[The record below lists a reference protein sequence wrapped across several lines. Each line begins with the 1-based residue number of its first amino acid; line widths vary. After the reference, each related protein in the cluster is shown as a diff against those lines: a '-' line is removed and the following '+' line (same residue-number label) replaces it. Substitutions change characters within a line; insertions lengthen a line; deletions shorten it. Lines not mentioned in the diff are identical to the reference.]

1 MAQLHCFFGLTTT
14 ELTNK
19 AKLKV
24 QKKTTKALGS
34 FSVISVKRN
43 MRNSAVAQLEE
54 VFSVQTLDVF
64 LFFLINADVRWHRQ
78 VSLVPARS
86 PHSPAL
92 CAARVTIDFLW
103 LWSRRLI

>member
-1 MAQLHCFFGLTTT
+1 
-14 ELTNK
+14 
-19 AKLKV
+19 
-24 QKKTTKALGS
+24 
-34 FSVISVKRN
+34 

-64 LFFLINADVRWHRQ
+64 LLFLINVDVRWHRQ

-92 CAARVTIDFLW
+92 YAGRVTIDFLW